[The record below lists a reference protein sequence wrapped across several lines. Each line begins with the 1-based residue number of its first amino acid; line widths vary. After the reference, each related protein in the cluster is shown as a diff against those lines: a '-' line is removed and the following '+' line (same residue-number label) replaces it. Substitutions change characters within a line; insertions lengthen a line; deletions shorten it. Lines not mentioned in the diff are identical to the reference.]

1 MGIND
6 LFIKIIVFLGINHS
20 LDTFMIYDCV

>member
-1 MGIND
+1 MQIND

-20 LDTFMIYDCV
+20 LDTFMLYSGI